1 MIKKKK
7 FISGRAFKIELNRT
21 CAVIAARGLE
31 HSGVATQPLKWSY
44 RSNLL
49 LLIRLGRVIK
59 PDNDS
64 DKDYSQVGNMRD
76 RCHTEQCSEKP
87 TSYISLLHVACYS
100 GPVKFQTSACDAVV
114 GPPESCTWIFQCCT
128 EKCFKVLTN
137 KIIHQKITSKFCY

>member
-7 FISGRAFKIELNRT
+7 IISGRAFKIELNRT

-31 HSGVATQPLKWSY
+31 HSGVATQSLNWSY

-64 DKDYSQVGNMRD
+64 DS
-76 RCHTEQCSEKP
+76 EQCSEKP

-114 GPPESCTWIFQCCT
+114 GPPESCTWILQCCT

-137 KIIHQKITSKFCY
+137 KIIHQKIPSKFCY